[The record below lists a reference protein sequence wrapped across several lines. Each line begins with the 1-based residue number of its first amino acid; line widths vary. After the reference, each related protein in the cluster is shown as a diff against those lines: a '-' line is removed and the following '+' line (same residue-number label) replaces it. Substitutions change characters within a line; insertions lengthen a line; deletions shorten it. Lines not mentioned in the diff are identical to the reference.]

1 MSKVFWQS
9 YKPQYFDKLP
19 CVTRF
24 ITYVR
29 SFAGNFIACQLLSTP
44 YCDNDVYF
52 LLLVDRFLL
61 FILCLGMLYFLTNFG
76 CMIKRNLLHILFW
89 MFYVAINIYLN
100 FFWLEDVTGR
110 KSSNNILP
118 EVALGSLLYII
129 PFIILGY
136 YLALFAMPRIVNKKS
151 NVLVNIAVIIIP
163 YSIAIELAVVIMR
176 FIVFPNLFHYDVP
189 AENPLLDGRHFFGIM
204 IQAAFPA
211 VFLMADSFVKKQ
223 NEAKERE
230 KNLIKEKL
238 TTELQLLKNQL
249 NPHFLFNTL
258 NNIYA
263 LTRKKSDK
271 APDVV
276 IKLSELLSFMLYETG
291 NGTIAIEKE
300 IKFLEDYI
308 DLQKIRFA
316 DNLTVRFNKTIDNP
330 AEPIAPLLLLPL
342 VENAFKHGASEN
354 HFDSF
359 INIELK
365 LKKEQLYFTVEN
377 SFEGHSQSNHQ
388 NNIGLHNTS
397 RQLEL
402 LYNEQALET
411 SNLNQIFKVQLSI
424 NLNSYGKI

>member
-1 MSKVFWQS
+1 MAKSK
-9 YKPQYFDKLP
+9 
-19 CVTRF
+19 
-24 ITYVR
+24 
-29 SFAGNFIACQLLSTP
+29 
-44 YCDNDVYF
+44 
-52 LLLVDRFLL
+52 
-61 FILCLGMLYFLTNFG
+61 
-76 CMIKRNLLHILFW
+76 LLHILFW
-89 MFYVAINIYLN
+89 MFYVAVNIYLN
-100 FFWLEDVTGR
+100 FYWLQDVTSR
-110 KSSNNILP
+110 KSTGNMLL
-118 EVALGSLLYII
+118 EVSLGSLLYII
-129 PFIILGY
+129 PFILLGY
-136 YLALFAMPRIVNKKS
+136 YLAYFALHRIINKK
-151 NVLVNIAVIIIP
+151 NTLLINIAVIIIP
-163 YSIAIELAVVIMR
+163 YSIAIELAVIIMR
-176 FIVFPNLFHYDVP
+176 LIVFPYIFHYSVP
-189 AENPLLDGRHFFGIM
+189 AENSLIDGRHFFDIL

-211 VFLMADSFVKKQ
+211 SFLMAVSFVKGQ
-223 NEAKERE
+223 IEANERE
-230 KNLIKEKL
+230 KNLVREKL
-238 TTELQLLKNQL
+238 TAELQLLKSQL

-276 IKLSELLSFMLYETG
+276 MKLSELLSFMLYETG
-291 NGTIAIEKE
+291 NGTITIEKE

-330 AEPIAPLLLLPL
+330 TEPIAPLLLLPL

-365 LKKEQLYFTVEN
+365 LEKEQLYFTIEN